1 MEALSILNPPIEDIL
16 NDPRLSSDELM
27 KKIDEQRGII
37 TKQVMDWA
45 SNAGKV
51 EPIDAMMFAVMQHH
65 LHVRVLN
72 TKLTARMADLGY
84 KTTQLS
90 LRLERLTKVLIWLT
104 VVLGVFSIPLA
115 IEAILKLWAK

>member
-1 MEALSILNPPIEDIL
+1 MEPLSILNPPIEDIL

-27 KKIDEQRGII
+27 KKIDEQHSVI

-45 SNAGKV
+45 SNAGQV
-51 EPIDAMMFAVMQHH
+51 EPIDAMMFAVMQHQ
-65 LHVRVLN
+65 LHVTVLN

-115 IEAILKLWAK
+115 IEAILKLLGK

>member
-1 MEALSILNPPIEDIL
+1 MEPLSILNPPIEDIL
-16 NDPRLSSDELM
+16 NDPRLSSAELM
-27 KKIDEQRGII
+27 KKIDEQHGII

-45 SNAGKV
+45 SNAGQV
-51 EPIDAMMFAVMQHH
+51 EPIDGMMFAVMQHH
-65 LHVRVLN
+65 LHVTVLN

-115 IEAILKLWAK
+115 IEAVLKLIGK

>member
-1 MEALSILNPPIEDIL
+1 MEPPSILNPPIEDIL
-16 NDPRLSSDELM
+16 NDPRLSSDELIRQIS
-27 KKIDEQRGII
+27 KQHGII

-45 SNAGKV
+45 SNAGEV

-65 LHVRVLN
+65 LHVTVLN
-72 TKLTARMADLGY
+72 TQLTARMADFGY

-104 VVLGVFSIPLA
+104 VVLSIFSIPLA
-115 IEAILKLWAK
+115 IEAVLRWFAK